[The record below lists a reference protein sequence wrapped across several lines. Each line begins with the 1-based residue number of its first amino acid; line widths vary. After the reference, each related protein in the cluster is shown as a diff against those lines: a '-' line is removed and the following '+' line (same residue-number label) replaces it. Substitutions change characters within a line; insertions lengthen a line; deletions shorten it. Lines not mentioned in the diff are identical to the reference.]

1 MWCVIPAAGSG
12 RRLGGEVPKQYQLIR
27 NRSLLVWTMDRIA
40 SHPAVAGLMVVLAAD
55 DPHWP
60 GLTSL
65 HDKPV
70 LTAVGGAQ
78 RSDSVLAGLRAVAAT
93 ADPGPWV
100 MVHDAARPCVRHLD
114 LDQLVARGC
123 ADPVGAILAGRVRD
137 TLKRGGADGRIEA
150 TVPRENVWRAFTPQ
164 LLRRELLQS
173 ALETSAE
180 QGSSLTD
187 DANALE
193 VLELFPLLIES
204 SEDNLKVTS
213 GTDLERVEDILESQ
227 GAFRR
232 DPDSFCD

>member
-12 RRLGGEVPKQYQLIR
+12 RRLGGETPKQYQLIR
-27 NRSLLVWTMDRIA
+27 NRSLLAWTMDRIA
-40 SHPAVAGLMVVLAAD
+40 SHPAVAGLMVVLAPD

-60 GLTSL
+60 GLATL

-70 LTAVGGAQ
+70 RTAVGGSE
-78 RSDSVLAGLRAVAAT
+78 RSDSVLAGLRALASIPDA
-93 ADPGPWV
+93 GPWV

-114 LDQLVARGC
+114 LDQLVLRGC
-123 ADPVGAILAGRVRD
+123 GDPVGAILAGRVRD
-137 TLKRGGADGRIEA
+137 TLKHGGADGRIDA
-150 TVPRENVWRAFTPQ
+150 TMPRENVWRAFTPQ

-173 ALETSAE
+173 ALETNSE
-180 QGSSLTD
+180 RGSSVTD

-213 GTDLERVEDILESQ
+213 GTDMERVEDILESQ

-232 DPDSFCD
+232 DPESFCD

>member
-12 RRLGGEVPKQYQLIR
+12 RRMGGDVPKQYQLIR
-27 NRSLLVWTMDRIA
+27 NRPLLAWTMDRIA
-40 SHPAVAGLMVVLAAD
+40 SHPAVVGLMVVLAAD

-60 GLTSL
+60 GLTNL

-70 LTAVGGAQ
+70 LTAVGGKE
-78 RSDSVLAGLRAVAAT
+78 RSDSVMAGLRALAAL

-164 LLRRELLQS
+164 LLRRELLQD
-173 ALETSAE
+173 ALTTSMA
-180 QGSSLTD
+180 QGSSVTD
-187 DANALE
+187 DANSLE
-193 VLELFPLLIES
+193 VRGLFPLLIES

-213 GTDLERVEDILESQ
+213 GTDLERIEDILEAQ

-232 DPDSFCD
+232 DPDSFSD